1 MTTEGATPT
10 TLRCLSCGYDV
21 ASLIAQRGREEPG
34 VCPECGASIRESMR
48 VGRSVEWQHMR
59 SIFAYFAF
67 VAGAVK
73 RPADTALAI
82 NRLRNLRDLAL
93 IHILASGASL
103 ALAPTPLLLLITF
116 GSTHTKIPTAA
127 NLARDVGFLFVCGLA
142 FAITLY
148 LLNRVVLLAADI
160 SSRRAI
166 SPSARRLASV
176 IGMSWAPLIGPLLIL
191 ALPLGLFCGLAGFAI
206 ENLNPLAL
214 LVYAIDL
221 LMGQQQQ
228 PSQYGLA
235 SAFPNIP
242 LLIVVPFVLW
252 RGVRGSL
259 RAREALLPVA
269 PA

>member
-1 MTTEGATPT
+1 MTAPSPAI
-10 TLRCLSCGYDV
+10 RCISCGYDV
-21 ASLIAQRGREEPG
+21 ASLIAQRGRDEPG
-34 VCPECGASIRESMR
+34 VCPECGASIHESMNVWR
-48 VGRSVEWQHMR
+48 GIEWQHRR
-59 SIFAYFAF
+59 SVSAYFAF
-67 VAGAVK
+67 VAGAVR
-73 RPADTALAI
+73 RPTDTALAI
-82 NRLRNLRDLAL
+82 NRQRSLRDVAL
-93 IHILASGASL
+93 IHTLASGASL

-166 SPSARRLASV
+166 SPSARRVASV
-176 IGMSWAPLIGPLLIL
+176 IGMSWAPLIGPLLIVL
-191 ALPLGLFCGLAGFAI
+191 LPLGLFCGLAGFAI
-206 ENLNPLAL
+206 ENLNPLDVLVSAL
-214 LVYAIDL
+214 DQ
-221 LMGQQQQ
+221 LMGQPSQQ
-228 PSQYGLA
+228 SQYGLA
-235 SAFPNIP
+235 SAFLNIP

-252 RGVRGSL
+252 RGVRASL